1 MNLPIDAR
9 EAEALM
15 RALDNYLPE
24 LEYEL
29 SRVKLERDRHSL
41 VERDEL
47 LRVVRNRLDGVL
59 RQSEVT

>member
-9 EAEALM
+9 EAEALL

-29 SRVKLERDRHSL
+29 SRVKLERDRHDL
-41 VERDEL
+41 VRRDEL
-47 LRVVRNRLDGVL
+47 LRTVRNRIEGVV
-59 RQSEVT
+59 RESEVT

>member
-29 SRVKLERDRHSL
+29 SRVKLERDRHEL
-41 VERDEL
+41 VQRDSL
-47 LRVVRNRLDGVL
+47 LRLVRNRLDGVL
-59 RQSEVT
+59 RESEVT